1 MNGEQQPSAWDPEP
15 VRRLPLTRAGCA
27 DLPRPCPHVGC
38 RYHLYLDVKANG
50 RIKLTFP
57 ELECLQPD
65 GSEALGVAGMLGP
78 SCALDAADGGPLTLE
93 QIGEAMNLTRE
104 RCRQLEALI
113 FKKLSKSRMLRELAG
128 KL

>member
-27 DLPRPCPHVGC
+27 DLPRPCPHVSC

-57 ELECLQPD
+57 ELEQPQAD
-65 GSEALGVAGMLGP
+65 GSEARGVAGMLGP
-78 SCALDAADGGPLTLE
+78 SCALDAAEAGPLTLE
-93 QIGEAMNLTRE
+93 QVGTALNLTRE
-104 RCRQLEALI
+104 RCRQLEELI
-113 FKKLSKSRMLRELAG
+113 LAKLSKSRLLRELAG
-128 KL
+128 K